1 MKKLYF
7 NHNFFLSTPK
17 KKNLEFKKIM
27 EDTAEIP
34 VKILVVE
41 DNLVM

>member
-1 MKKLYF
+1 MNKLYF
-7 NHNFFLSTPK
+7 NHNFFYQHQ

-27 EDTAEIP
+27 EDITEIP
-34 VKILVVE
+34 VKKLVVE